1 MKICL
6 PNCAGKLTNDAGRI
20 RSCLAASTVRV
31 LVFRFRCTQDLQ
43 PPHDMG
49 RFFVVSLGDPRPMF
63 GEPMRR
69 PRGCRP
75 APHKDRNED
84 GARRVTPH
92 QSSRTDD
99 ETTDRGRY
107 PPAFNVP
114 GIILI
119 LIAIFAV
126 IHAIRVFVLGPVAAS
141 DVLLDF
147 AFIPG
152 CYGDVDE
159 ICGFR
164 SPGADLWT
172 PISYAF
178 LHGDWTHLGVNAVW
192 LLAFGTP
199 VARRLGTAR
208 FVGFSCAGAV
218 VGAAAFSALNP
229 TLVAPV
235 IGASGIVSALM
246 GGACCFAF
254 GGRGRTRFNPARADL
269 PVVSIADA
277 LGNRTVLVFIAVFF
291 ATNLLIGSGVGGA
304 FGGGSIAWEAHLGGF
319 AFGFL
324 AFRLFDP
331 LSRIRTP

>member
-1 MKICL
+1 M
-6 PNCAGKLTNDAGRI
+6 
-20 RSCLAASTVRV
+20 
-31 LVFRFRCTQDLQ
+31 
-43 PPHDMG
+43 
-49 RFFVVSLGDPRPMF
+49 
-63 GEPMRR
+63 
-69 PRGCRP
+69 
-75 APHKDRNED
+75 
-84 GARRVTPH
+84 TPH
-92 QSSRTDD
+92 QSGQSDD
-99 ETTDRGRY
+99 DTIDRRSH

-119 LIAIFAV
+119 LIAILAI

-164 SPGADLWT
+164 SAGADIWS
-172 PISYAF
+172 PFSYAF

-199 VARRLGTAR
+199 VARRLGTVR
-208 FVGFSCAGAV
+208 FATFSGAGALAGV
-218 VGAAAFSALNP
+218 AVFSVLNP

-246 GGACCFAF
+246 GGACRFAF
-254 GGRGRTRFNPARADL
+254 GGRGRTRFNPARADM

-277 LGNRTVLVFIAVFF
+277 LANRTVLVFIGVFF

-304 FGGGSIAWEAHLGGF
+304 LGGGAIAWEAHLGGF

-324 AFRLFDP
+324 AFRWFDP
-331 LSRIRTP
+331 LSRVRMA

>member
-1 MKICL
+1 M
-6 PNCAGKLTNDAGRI
+6 
-20 RSCLAASTVRV
+20 
-31 LVFRFRCTQDLQ
+31 
-43 PPHDMG
+43 
-49 RFFVVSLGDPRPMF
+49 
-63 GEPMRR
+63 
-69 PRGCRP
+69 
-75 APHKDRNED
+75 
-84 GARRVTPH
+84 TPH
-92 QSSRTDD
+92 QSGQPHH
-99 ETTDRGRY
+99 EAIDRRAH

-114 GIILI
+114 GIILA
-119 LIAIFAV
+119 LIAIFAI

-152 CYGDVDE
+152 CYGDLDE
-159 ICGFR
+159 ICRFR
-164 SPGADLWT
+164 STGADFWS
-172 PISYAF
+172 PFSYAF

-199 VARRLGTAR
+199 VARRLGTVR
-208 FVGFSCAGAV
+208 FIAFSGAGALAGV
-218 VGAAAFSALNP
+218 TAFSILNP

-246 GGACCFAF
+246 GGACRFAF
-254 GGRGRTRFNPARADL
+254 GGRGGARFNLARADM

-277 LGNRTVLVFIAVFF
+277 LSNRTVLVFIAVFF

-304 FGGGSIAWEAHLGGF
+304 LGGGAIAWEAHLGGF

-331 LSRIRTP
+331 LSRVSVP